1 MLPSHGLTGF
11 VAIKKATK
19 QIITSSAEA
28 ATKTRFTSHPQSAPE
43 RLLHQPIA
51 IASVHPNG

>member
-1 MLPSHGLTGF
+1 LTGF
-11 VAIKKATK
+11 VAVKKVTK
-19 QIITSSAEA
+19 QIIASSAEA